1 MLKVSE
7 SQHYEY
13 LFSESYFRIHFGK
26 IRKEAKKDGIMI
38 LTKQWV
44 QFRKSAKEFLRR
56 QWESRP
62 RFTHSESWRMRQSP
76 PGRKPLEEKESGQ
89 CMYYDEELSKTWMC
103 ISFLQ
108 LFLTTIEI
116 YSLTVPETRSLKS
129 KCCQDRVP
137 SGGSRGQNTAS
148 FSFIKWK
155 LVFISF

>member
-1 MLKVSE
+1 MKSCL
-7 SQHYEY
+7 QC
-13 LFSESYFRIHFGK
+13 FGK
-26 IRKEAKKDGIMI
+26 IRKEAKKDRIMI
-38 LTKQWV
+38 SRKQWV

-56 QWESRP
+56 QWKSRP

-76 PGRKPLEEKESGQ
+76 PGGKPLEEKGSGQ
-89 CMYYDEELSKTWMC
+89 CMYCDEELSKTWTYVSVSYSC
-103 ISFLQ
+103 YNKLPQ
-108 LFLTTIEI
+108 TGGLTTIEI

-129 KCCQDRVP
+129 KCYQDRVP